1 MFVGAIMRIAYTPL
15 LVLAFCA
22 RLHGQGFVNTFGG
35 QRAEFASGA
44 APLNSGFIAGTTRSI
59 SEGSG
64 HQAGFLVVD
73 ASGNFPAWEPVPGL
87 SGRSFMQ
94 AVASAADG
102 GSYMAG
108 SMIAPGSG
116 THDGFV
122 ARFSSTGALLWLAQP
137 QISGDEQFFAV
148 HALPDGGCIA
158 AGVRSLG
165 QGLGHDALVSRFGTD
180 GSQQWSTP
188 IDEFSDIEAHAIAV
202 QGNDVML
209 TGRQQNFGGTSD
221 AWIARL
227 DLDGA
232 VAWTSSWGGVRNET
246 GRAIM
251 AIGPGAFLLAGTT
264 NSDVP
269 LDITE
274 NRRKDHVYLVA
285 FDLNGDSLW
294 TRAIGDTLFDRRAFA
309 LDAAPN
315 GDLLIA
321 GERSATSGASDAF
334 AYRLSPSGAFI
345 WERAWDT
352 GDEERLLSIRALPD
366 GLISAGWSFGAA
378 SHQVLLLRRDPNGN

>member
-1 MFVGAIMRIAYTPL
+1 MRIAFTSL
-15 LVLAFCA
+15 LVLACCA

-35 QRAEFASGA
+35 PRAEFASGV
-44 APLNSGFIAGTTRSI
+44 APLNNGFIAGTTRSI

-73 ASGNFPAWEPVPGL
+73 GSGNFPAWEPIPGL
-87 SGRSFMQ
+87 IGRSFVQ
-94 AVASAADG
+94 AVASSADG
-102 GSYMAG
+102 GCLMAG
-108 SMIAPGSG
+108 SMIAPGSS

-122 ARFSSTGALLWLAQP
+122 ARFSPAGAVLWLAQP
-137 QISGDEQFFAV
+137 QIPGDEQYFAV

-158 AGVRSLG
+158 AGVRCLG
-165 QGLGHDALVSRFGTD
+165 QGLGHDVLITRFGPS
-180 GSQQWSTP
+180 GSQTWSTP
-188 IDEFSDIEAHAIAV
+188 IDEFSDIEAHGIVV

-227 DLDGA
+227 DLDGN
-232 VAWTSSWGGVRNET
+232 VAWTSSWGGVRSET

-285 FDLNGDSLW
+285 FNLNGDSLW
-294 TRAIGDTLFDRRAFA
+294 TRAIGDTLFDRRSFA

-321 GERSATSGASDAF
+321 GERSATTGASDAF
-334 AYRLSPSGAFI
+334 AYRLSPSGAII
-345 WERAWDT
+345 WERSWDT
-352 GDEERLLSIRALPD
+352 GDEERLLGIRALSN
-366 GLISAGWSFGAA
+366 GLIMAGWSLGAA
-378 SHQVLLLRRDPNGN
+378 SHQVLLIRRDPNGN